1 MCVLVVN
8 SNINDSFCLFFFRS
22 KTNELTT
29 EINKLQEEV
38 EMYKQENSAYLTYEK
53 RWDVLQLMQC

>member
-53 RWDVLQLMQC
+53 R